1 MGIFSSELKTYV
13 GTSVSRVS
21 NASQFISSKKRGFI
35 TGFNRNQDIT
45 EHTLNYLTKS
55 HGFNAKSAFAY
66 SDSTYIFGRPND
78 TIFSKSGSDAVVNV
92 AIGNYLTG
100 IGATTIY
107 YSVYGLNNFYNK
119 AYQFLVSNY
128 SFNFDTSE
136 LGSLSIEKGTPV
148 YLSGIAIL
156 INEEIPV
163 PISNLKP
170 INLHTCTVETVS
182 SITDIGLKIFYR
194 YVQDIAGVPTL
205 INESRT
211 ISTSFNFLGVANSS
225 TYFCAAYKNNMNNL
239 VFFNY
244 KENTGISYLDAIH
257 STSYVVAG
265 DYYPRIYFRWNYES
279 GSKYPSST
287 EYLHSKEIAKK
298 IGLKYDQ
305 VVEAVHKIDANR
317 TQADLDKVIS
327 SVFMYALPADATEQI
342 EIMYLFKHFEKLYS
356 VVGGYTTTEFLG
368 DFNTNYQLSDSNE
381 HVFVIEDK
389 RFKISIGMQGIWK
402 RTVTGVFDSVG
413 KYGTL
418 KGKMLVDISV
428 VETSVEGGIIT
439 TRTFPWNVYR
449 FQISDS
455 QYIEYQVVG
464 LECKYYIIDDYHSYS
479 VYTEDVNN
487 STDLMYVPLDYT
499 IVSSLNVFTQEELM
513 YKAMH
518 IFNNSVEVVKVEW
531 YQRNGWATA
540 FKVGAVIIALQG
552 FTEALAFIDVLIA
565 VASVSI
571 AWAIEIIYAL
581 VLDAVFLAVSVNVFV
596 NTVGDDLA
604 FLTAIYLMVNGVWQ
618 GNAFGFNL
626 GSASELLSYSN
637 SIFAEI
643 NKNISKEI
651 KSIKEEYLSFADKS
665 NKELTEIRSLLE
677 DPLNSNVQMGKLLLA
692 ETPDMFFTKTHQG
705 NIGTKAYDLL
715 HNFVDISL
723 DLPRSPTIRI

>member
-1 MGIFSSELKTYV
+1 MGIFSSTLKTYV

-21 NASQFISSKKRGFI
+21 NASKFISSKKRGFI
-35 TGFNRNQDIT
+35 SGFNRNQDTT

-55 HGFNAKSAFAY
+55 HGFNAKRAFDYANSSY
-66 SDSTYIFGRPND
+66 TFGRPND

-156 INEEIPV
+156 INPEIPV
-163 PISNLKP
+163 PISKLKP

-182 SITDIGLKIFYR
+182 SNDDIGLKIFYR

-225 TYFCAAYKNNMNNL
+225 NYFCAAYKNNMNNL

-298 IGLKYDQ
+298 IGLAYDQ
-305 VVEAVHKIDANR
+305 VVEAVHKIDADR

-327 SVFMYALPADATEQI
+327 SIFMYALPADATEQI
-342 EIMYLFKHFEKLYS
+342 EIMYLFKHFEKWYS
-356 VVGGYTTTEFLG
+356 VVGGTVSSKSLSNFNSTVTFTEL
-368 DFNTNYQLSDSNE
+368 NE
-381 HVFVIEDK
+381 HVVVIEDK
-389 RFKISIGMQGIWK
+389 RFKITVGMQGIWK

-418 KGKMLVDISV
+418 KGKMLVDIY
-428 VETSVEGGIIT
+428 VEGGSNT
-439 TRTFPWNVYR
+439 VRTFPWNVYR

-464 LECKYYIIDDYHSYS
+464 LECKYYIIDDYQSYS

-487 STDLMYVPLDYT
+487 ATDLMYVPLDYT

-518 IFNNSVEVVKVEW
+518 IFNNSVEVIKVEW

-540 FKVGAVIIALQG
+540 FKIGAIVIALQG
-552 FTEALAFIDVLIA
+552 LTEALAFIDALVA

-581 VLDAVFLAVSVNVFV
+581 VLDAILLAVSVNVFV
-596 NTVGDDLA
+596 NAVGDDLA
-604 FLTAIYLMVNGVWQ
+604 FLTAIFLMVNGAWQ

-651 KSIKEEYLSFADKS
+651 KSIQEEYLSFADKS
-665 NKELTEIRSLLE
+665 NKELTEISSLLE
-677 DPLNSNVQMGKLLLA
+677 DPLNSNAQMGKLLLA

>member
-1 MGIFSSELKTYV
+1 M
-13 GTSVSRVS
+13 
-21 NASQFISSKKRGFI
+21 
-35 TGFNRNQDIT
+35 TGFNRNQDTT

-55 HGFNAKSAFAY
+55 HGFNAKRAFAY

-128 SFNFDTSE
+128 LFNFDTSE
-136 LGSLSIEKGTPV
+136 LGSLSIEKGTLV

-170 INLHTCTVETVS
+170 INLHTCTFEKVS
-182 SITDIGLKIFYR
+182 SIIDIGLKIFYR

-211 ISTSFNFLGVANSS
+211 ISTSFNFLDVANSS
-225 TYFCAAYKNNMNNL
+225 NYFCAAYKNNMNNL

-257 STSYVVAG
+257 STRYVVAG
-265 DYYPRIYFRWNYES
+265 DYYPRIYFRWNYAS

-287 EYLHSKEIAKK
+287 EYLHSKEISKK
-298 IGLKYDQ
+298 IGLDYDQ
-305 VVEAVHKIDANR
+305 VVEAVHKIDADR
-317 TQADLDKVIS
+317 TQADLDKIIS
-327 SVFMYALPADATEQI
+327 SIFMYALPADATEQI
-342 EIMYLFKHFEKLYS
+342 EIMYLFKHFEKWYD
-356 VVGGYTTTEFLG
+356 VVNGTISDKSLSS
-368 DFNTNYQLSDSNE
+368 FNSTLTLSELDE
-381 HVFVIEDK
+381 HVIVIEDA
-389 RFKISIGMQGIWK
+389 RFKITVGMQGIWK
-402 RTVTGVFDSVG
+402 RTVTGVFGSVG

-418 KGKMLVDISV
+418 KGKLTA
-428 VETSVEGGIIT
+428 TSAYTVG
-439 TRTFPWNVYR
+439 TFPWNVYR
-449 FQISDS
+449 YQVEAN
-455 QYIEYQVVG
+455 QYIEYQIVG

-487 STDLMYVPLDYT
+487 SADLMYVPLDYT
-499 IVSSLNVFTQEELM
+499 IVSSLNVFTQEEIM

-518 IFNNSVEVVKVEW
+518 IFNNSVEVVKVKW

-540 FKVGAVIIALQG
+540 FKVGAIILALQG
-552 FTEALAFIDVLIA
+552 FTEALAFIDVLVA

-571 AWAIEIIYAL
+571 AWAIEIISAL

-604 FLTAIYLMVNGVWQ
+604 FLTAIFLMVNGAWQ

-665 NKELTEIRSLLE
+665 NKELTEINSLLE
-677 DPLNSNVQMGKLLLA
+677 DPLNSNAQMGKLLLA

-723 DLPRSPTIRI
+723 DLPRSPTIHI

>member
-1 MGIFSSELKTYV
+1 MGIFSSKLKTYV

-35 TGFNRNQDIT
+35 TGFNRNQDTT

-55 HGFNAKSAFAY
+55 HGFNAKRAFNYAN
-66 SDSTYIFGRPND
+66 SSYIFGRPND

-128 SFNFDTSE
+128 SFNFDSNQ

-156 INEEIPV
+156 INAEIPV
-163 PISNLKP
+163 PISNLNP

-182 SITDIGLKIFYR
+182 SIADIGLKIFYR

-211 ISTSFNFLGVANSS
+211 ISTSFNFSGVANSS
-225 TYFCAAYKNNMNNL
+225 NYFCAAYKNNMNNL

-265 DYYPRIYFRWNYES
+265 DYYPRIYFRWKYES

-298 IGLKYDQ
+298 IGLAYDQ
-305 VVEAVHKIDANR
+305 VVEAVHKIDADR
-317 TQADLDKVIS
+317 TQADLDKIIS
-327 SVFMYALPADATEQI
+327 SIFMYALPADATEQI
-342 EIMYLFKHFEKLYS
+342 EIMYLFKHFEKWYS
-356 VVGGYTTTEFLG
+356 VVGGTVSSKSLSN
-368 DFNTNYQLSDSNE
+368 FNSTLTLSELNE
-381 HVFVIEDK
+381 HVVVIADA
-389 RFKISIGMQGIWK
+389 RFKITVGMQGIWK
-402 RTVTGVFDSVG
+402 RTVSGTIADVG
-413 KYGTL
+413 KYHTTKGTL
-418 KGKMLVDISV
+418 
-428 VETSVEGGIIT
+428 TIT
-439 TRTFPWNVYR
+439 GSAEDFYYSYTYPWNVYR

-487 STDLMYVPLDYT
+487 SADLMYVPLDYT

-518 IFNNSVEVVKVEW
+518 IFNNSVEVIKVKW

-540 FKVGAVIIALQG
+540 FKIGAIILALQG
-552 FTEALAFIDVLIA
+552 FTEALAFIDLLVA

-571 AWAIEIIYAL
+571 AWAIEIISAL
-581 VLDAVFLAVSVNVFV
+581 VLDAVFLAVSVNVLV

-604 FLTAIYLMVNGVWQ
+604 FLTAIFLMVNGAWQ

-651 KSIKEEYLSFADKS
+651 KSIQEEYLSFADKS
-665 NKELTEIRSLLE
+665 NKELTEISSLLE
-677 DPLNSNVQMGKLLLA
+677 DPLNSNAQMGKLLLA
-692 ETPDMFFTKTHQG
+692 ETPDMFFTKTHQV

-723 DLPRSPTIRI
+723 DLPRSPTIHI

>member
-1 MGIFSSELKTYV
+1 MGIFSSKSKTYV

-35 TGFNRNQDIT
+35 TGFNRNQDTT

-55 HGFNAKSAFAY
+55 HGFNAKRAFAY

-128 SFNFDTSE
+128 LFNFDTSE
-136 LGSLSIEKGTPV
+136 LGSLSIEKGTLV

-156 INEEIPV
+156 INEGIPV

-170 INLHTCTVETVS
+170 INLHTCTFEKVS

-211 ISTSFNFLGVANSS
+211 ISTSFNFLDVANSS
-225 TYFCAAYKNNMNNL
+225 NYFCAAYKNNMNNL

-265 DYYPRIYFRWNYES
+265 DYYPRIYFRWNYAS

-287 EYLHSKEIAKK
+287 EYLHSKEISKK
-298 IGLKYDQ
+298 IGLDYDQ
-305 VVEAVHKIDANR
+305 VVEAVHKIDADR
-317 TQADLDKVIS
+317 TQADLDKIIS
-327 SVFMYALPADATEQI
+327 SIFMYALPADATEQI
-342 EIMYLFKHFEKLYS
+342 EIMYLFKHFEKWYD
-356 VVGGYTTTEFLG
+356 VVNGTISYKSLSS
-368 DFNTNYQLSDSNE
+368 FNSTLTLSELDE
-381 HVFVIEDK
+381 HVIVIEDA
-389 RFKISIGMQGIWK
+389 RFKITVGMQGIWK
-402 RTVTGVFDSVG
+402 RTVTGVFGSVG

-418 KGKMLVDISV
+418 KGKLTA
-428 VETSVEGGIIT
+428 TSAYTVG
-439 TRTFPWNVYR
+439 TFPWNVYR
-449 FQISDS
+449 YQVEAN
-455 QYIEYQVVG
+455 QYIEYQIVG

-487 STDLMYVPLDYT
+487 SADLMYVPLDYT

-518 IFNNSVEVVKVEW
+518 IFNNSVEVVKVKW

-540 FKVGAVIIALQG
+540 FKVGAIILALQG
-552 FTEALAFIDVLIA
+552 FTEALAFIDVLVA

-571 AWAIEIIYAL
+571 AWAIEIISAL

-604 FLTAIYLMVNGVWQ
+604 FLTAIFLMVNGAWQ

-665 NKELTEIRSLLE
+665 NKELTEISSLLE
-677 DPLNSNVQMGKLLLA
+677 DPLNSNAQMGKLLLA

>member
-1 MGIFSSELKTYV
+1 MGIFNSILKTYV

-55 HGFNAKSAFAY
+55 HGFNAKRAFAY

-148 YLSGIAIL
+148 SLSGIAIL

-182 SITDIGLKIFYR
+182 SITDIGLKILYI

-225 TYFCAAYKNNMNNL
+225 NYFCAAYKNNMNNL

-257 STSYVVAG
+257 STSYVVLG

-298 IGLKYDQ
+298 IGLPYDQ
-305 VVEAVHKIDANR
+305 VVEAVHKIDADR

-342 EIMYLFKHFEKLYS
+342 EIMYLFKHFEKWYS
-356 VVGGYTTTEFLG
+356 VVGGTVSSESLSN
-368 DFNTNYQLSDSNE
+368 FNSTVTSAELDE
-381 HVFVIEDK
+381 HVVVIEDK
-389 RFKISIGMQGIWK
+389 RFKITVGMQGIWK

-418 KGKMLVDISV
+418 KGKLLVYIYL
-428 VETSVEGGIIT
+428 EGGSNT
-439 TRTFPWNVYR
+439 VSTYPWNVYR
-449 FQISDS
+449 FQVSDS

-487 STDLMYVPLDYT
+487 ATDLMYVPLDYT

-518 IFNNSVEVVKVEW
+518 VFNNSVEVIKVEW

-540 FKVGAVIIALQG
+540 FKIGAIIIALEG
-552 FTEALAFIDVLIA
+552 FTEALAFIDALVA

-571 AWAIEIIYAL
+571 AWAIEIISAL
-581 VLDAVFLAVSVNVFV
+581 VLDAILLAVSVNVFV
-596 NTVGDDLA
+596 NAVGDDLA
-604 FLTAIYLMVNGVWQ
+604 FLTAIFLMVNGAWQ

-665 NKELTEIRSLLE
+665 NKELTEISSLLE
-677 DPLNSNVQMGKLLLA
+677 DPLNSNAQMGKLLLA

>member
-21 NASQFISSKKRGFI
+21 NASKFISSKQRGFI
-35 TGFNRNQDIT
+35 TGFNRNQDTT

-55 HGFNAKSAFAY
+55 HGFNAKRAFDYANSSY
-66 SDSTYIFGRPND
+66 TFGRPND

-163 PISNLKP
+163 PISNLTT

-182 SITDIGLKIFYR
+182 SIADIGLKIFYR

-205 INESRT
+205 INESR
-211 ISTSFNFLGVANSS
+211 IVSTSFNFLGGTDSS
-225 TYFCAAYKNNMNNL
+225 NYFCAAYKNNMNNL

-305 VVEAVHKIDANR
+305 VVEAVHKIDADR

-327 SVFMYALPADATEQI
+327 SVFMYALPADSTEQI
-342 EIMYLFKHFEKLYS
+342 EIMYLFKHFEKWYS
-356 VVGGYTTTEFLG
+356 VVGGTVS
-368 DFNTNYQLSDSNE
+368 NKSLSNFTVTSAELNE
-381 HVFVIEDK
+381 HVVVIEDT
-389 RFKISIGMQGIWK
+389 RFKITVGMQGIWK

-418 KGKMLVDISV
+418 KGKMLVDIYL
-428 VETSVEGGIIT
+428 EGGSNT
-439 TRTFPWNVYR
+439 VSTYPWNVYR
-449 FQISDS
+449 FQVSGS

-487 STDLMYVPLDYT
+487 ATDLMYVPLDYT

-518 IFNNSVEVVKVEW
+518 VFNNSVEVVKVEW
-531 YQRNGWATA
+531 YQRNGWATG
-540 FKVGAVIIALQG
+540 FKIAAVYVALQG
-552 FTEALAFIDVLIA
+552 LTEALAFIDALVA

-571 AWAIEIIYAL
+571 AWAIEIISAL
-581 VLDAVFLAVSVNVFV
+581 VLDAILIAVSVNVFV

-604 FLTAIYLMVNGVWQ
+604 FLTAIFLMVNGEWQ

-651 KSIKEEYLSFADKS
+651 KSIQEEYLSFADKS
-665 NKELTEIRSLLE
+665 NKELTEISSLLE
-677 DPLNSNVQMGKLLLA
+677 DPLNSNAQMGKLLLA
-692 ETPDMFFTKTHQG
+692 ETPDMFFTKTHQV

>member
-1 MGIFSSELKTYV
+1 MGIFSSKLKTYV

-35 TGFNRNQDIT
+35 TGFNRNQDTT
-45 EHTLNYLTKS
+45 EHTLNYLTNS
-55 HGFNAKSAFAY
+55 HGFNAKRAFVY

-136 LGSLSIEKGTPV
+136 LGSLSTEKGTPV

-156 INEEIPV
+156 INDEIPV
-163 PISNLKP
+163 PISNLNP
-170 INLHTCTVETVS
+170 INLHTCTVERVS

-194 YVQDIAGVPTL
+194 YVQDIKGVPTL

-225 TYFCAAYKNNMNNL
+225 NYFCAAYKNNMNNL

-257 STSYVVAG
+257 STRYVVSG
-265 DYYPRIYFRWNYES
+265 DYYPRVYFRWNYES
-279 GSKYPSST
+279 GSKYQYST

-298 IGLKYDQ
+298 IGLAYDQ
-305 VVEAVHKIDANR
+305 VVEAVHKIDADR
-317 TQADLDKVIS
+317 TQADLDKIIS
-327 SVFMYALPADATEQI
+327 SIFMYALPADATEQI
-342 EIMYLFKHFEKLYS
+342 EIMYLFKHFEKWYN
-356 VVGGYTTTEFLG
+356 VVNGTISNKSLSS
-368 DFNTNYQLSDSNE
+368 FNSTLTSAELDE
-381 HVFVIEDK
+381 HVVVIEDA
-389 RFKISIGMQGIWK
+389 RFKITVGMQGIWK

-418 KGKMLVDISV
+418 KGKMLVD
-428 VETSVEGGIIT
+428 TYVEGGSSTANI
-439 TRTFPWNVYR
+439 FPWNVYR
-449 FQISDS
+449 YQVEAN

-518 IFNNSVEVVKVEW
+518 IFNNSVVVVKVKW

-540 FKVGAVIIALQG
+540 FKIGAIILALQG
-552 FTEALAFIDVLIA
+552 FTEALAFIDVMVA

-571 AWAIEIIYAL
+571 AWAIEIISAL

-604 FLTAIYLMVNGVWQ
+604 FLTAIFLMVNGAWQ

-651 KSIKEEYLSFADKS
+651 KSIQEEYLSFEDKS
-665 NKELTEIRSLLE
+665 NKELTEISSLLE
-677 DPLNSNVQMGKLLLA
+677 DPLNSNAQMGKLLLA

>member
-1 MGIFSSELKTYV
+1 MGIFSSTLKTYV

-21 NASQFISSKKRGFI
+21 NASKFISSKKRGFI
-35 TGFNRNQDIT
+35 SGFNRNQDTT

-55 HGFNAKSAFAY
+55 HGFNAKRAFDYANSSY
-66 SDSTYIFGRPND
+66 TFGRPND

-156 INEEIPV
+156 INPEIPV
-163 PISNLKP
+163 PISKLKP

-182 SITDIGLKIFYR
+182 SNDDIGLKIFYR

-225 TYFCAAYKNNMNNL
+225 NYFCAAYKNNMNNL

-298 IGLKYDQ
+298 IGLAYDQ
-305 VVEAVHKIDANR
+305 VVEAVHKIDADR

-327 SVFMYALPADATEQI
+327 SIFMYALPADATEQI
-342 EIMYLFKHFEKLYS
+342 EIMYLFKHFEKWHN
-356 VVGGYTTTEFLG
+356 VVNGTISNKSLSS
-368 DFNTNYQLSDSNE
+368 FNSTLTLSELDE
-381 HVFVIEDK
+381 HVVVIEDK
-389 RFKISIGMQGIWK
+389 RFKITVGMQGIWK

-418 KGKMLVDISV
+418 IGKLLVDIYIEERVSSV
-428 VETSVEGGIIT
+428 
-439 TRTFPWNVYR
+439 RTFPWNVYR

-464 LECKYYIIDDYHSYS
+464 LECKYYIIDDYQSYS

-487 STDLMYVPLDYT
+487 ATDLMYVPLDYT

-518 IFNNSVEVVKVEW
+518 IFNNSVEVIKVEW

-540 FKVGAVIIALQG
+540 FKIGAIVISLQG
-552 FTEALAFIDVLIA
+552 LTEALAFIDALVA

-581 VLDAVFLAVSVNVFV
+581 VLDAILLAVSVNVFV
-596 NTVGDDLA
+596 NAVGDDLA
-604 FLTAIYLMVNGVWQ
+604 FLTAIFLMVNGAWQ

-651 KSIKEEYLSFADKS
+651 KSIQEEYLSFADKS
-665 NKELTEIRSLLE
+665 NKELTEISSLLE
-677 DPLNSNVQMGKLLLA
+677 DPLNSNAQMGKLLLA

>member
-1 MGIFSSELKTYV
+1 MGIFSSKLKTYV

-35 TGFNRNQDIT
+35 TGFNRNQDTT
-45 EHTLNYLTKS
+45 EHALNYLTKS
-55 HGFNAKSAFAY
+55 HGFNAKRAFDYAN
-66 SDSTYIFGRPND
+66 SSYIFGRPND

-128 SFNFDTSE
+128 LFNFDTNQ

-163 PISNLKP
+163 PISNLNP

-205 INESRT
+205 INESST
-211 ISTSFNFLGVANSS
+211 ISTSFNFLGGTDSS
-225 TYFCAAYKNNMNNL
+225 NYFCAAYKNNMNSL

-279 GSKYPSST
+279 GSKNLSST

-298 IGLKYDQ
+298 IGLAYDQ
-305 VVEAVHKIDANR
+305 VVEAVHKIDADR
-317 TQADLDKVIS
+317 TQADLDKIIS

-342 EIMYLFKHFEKLYS
+342 EIMYLFKHFEKWYS
-356 VVGGYTTTEFLG
+356 VVGGTVSSKSLSN
-368 DFNTNYQLSDSNE
+368 FNSTLTLSELNE
-381 HVFVIEDK
+381 HVVVIADA
-389 RFKISIGMQGIWK
+389 RFKITIGMQGIWK
-402 RTVTGVFDSVG
+402 RTVAGTIAAVG
-413 KYGTL
+413 KYHTT
-418 KGKMLVDISV
+418 KGMLTVSEYSEEYDYLYSY
-428 VETSVEGGIIT
+428 TY
-439 TRTFPWNVYR
+439 PWNVYR
-449 FQISDS
+449 YQVEAN
-455 QYIEYQVVG
+455 QYIEYQIVG
-464 LECKYYIIDDYHSYS
+464 LECKYYIVDDYHSYS

-487 STDLMYVPLDYT
+487 ATDLMYVPLDYT

-518 IFNNSVEVVKVEW
+518 VFNNSVEVIKVKW

-540 FKVGAVIIALQG
+540 FKIGAIILALQG
-552 FTEALAFIDVLIA
+552 FTEALAFIDLLVA

-571 AWAIEIIYAL
+571 AWAIEIISAL
-581 VLDAVFLAVSVNVFV
+581 VLDAVFLAVSVNVLV

-604 FLTAIYLMVNGVWQ
+604 FLTAIFLMVNGAWQ

-651 KSIKEEYLSFADKS
+651 KSIQEEYLSFADKS
-665 NKELTEIRSLLE
+665 NKELTEISSLLD
-677 DPLNSNVQMGKLLLA
+677 DPLNPNVQMGKLLLA
-692 ETPDMFFTKTHQG
+692 ETPDMFFTKTHQV

>member
-1 MGIFSSELKTYV
+1 MGIFSSKLKTYV

-35 TGFNRNQDIT
+35 TGFNRNQDTT

-55 HGFNAKSAFAY
+55 HGFNAKRAFAY

-100 IGATTIY
+100 IGATAIY

-136 LGSLSIEKGTPV
+136 LGSLSTEKETPV
-148 YLSGIAIL
+148 YLRGIAIL
-156 INEEIPV
+156 INNKIPI

-170 INLHTCTVETVS
+170 INLHTCTVERVS
-182 SITDIGLKIFYR
+182 SITDIGLKIFYI
-194 YVQDIAGVPTL
+194 YVQDINGVSTL

-225 TYFCAAYKNNMNNL
+225 NYFCAAYKNNMNNL

-257 STSYVVAG
+257 GTRYVVPG
-265 DYYPRIYFRWNYES
+265 DYYPRVYFRWKYES
-279 GSKYPSST
+279 GSKHPSST

-298 IGLKYDQ
+298 IGLAYDQ
-305 VVEAVHKIDANR
+305 VVEAVHKIDADR
-317 TQADLDKVIS
+317 TQADLDKIIS
-327 SVFMYALPADATEQI
+327 SVFMYALPADSTEQI
-342 EIMYLFKHFEKLYS
+342 EIMYLFKHFEKWYN
-356 VVGGYTTTEFLG
+356 VVNGTISNKSLSS
-368 DFNTNYQLSDSNE
+368 FNSTLTSAELNE
-381 HVFVIEDK
+381 HVVVIEDA
-389 RFKISIGMQGIWK
+389 RFKITVGMQGIWK

-418 KGKMLVDISV
+418 KGKVLVD
-428 VETSVEGGIIT
+428 TYVEGFSSTID
-439 TRTFPWNVYR
+439 TFPWNVYR
-449 FQISDS
+449 YQVAAN
-455 QYIEYQVVG
+455 QYIEYQIVG

-479 VYTEDVNN
+479 VYTEDVDN
-487 STDLMYVPLDYT
+487 SKDLMYVPLDYT

-518 IFNNSVEVVKVEW
+518 IFNNSVEVVKVKW

-540 FKVGAVIIALQG
+540 FKIGAIILALQG
-552 FTEALAFIDVLIA
+552 FTEALAFIDVLVA

-571 AWAIEIIYAL
+571 AWAIEIISAL

-604 FLTAIYLMVNGVWQ
+604 FLTAIFLMVNGAWQ

-651 KSIKEEYLSFADKS
+651 KSIQEEYLSFEDKS
-665 NKELTEIRSLLE
+665 NKELTEISSLLE
-677 DPLNSNVQMGKLLLA
+677 DPLNSNAQMGKLLLA

-723 DLPRSPTIRI
+723 DLPR

>member
-1 MGIFSSELKTYV
+1 MGIFSSKLKTYV

-35 TGFNRNQDIT
+35 TGFNRNQDTT

-55 HGFNAKSAFAY
+55 HGFNAKRAFVY

-136 LGSLSIEKGTPV
+136 LGSLSTEKGTPV

-156 INEEIPV
+156 INDEIPV
-163 PISNLKP
+163 PISNLNP

-182 SITDIGLKIFYR
+182 SITDIGLKIFYI
-194 YVQDIAGVPTL
+194 YVQDIDGVPTL

-225 TYFCAAYKNNMNNL
+225 NYFCAAYKNNMNSL

-257 STSYVVAG
+257 STRYVVSG
-265 DYYPRIYFRWNYES
+265 DYYPRVYFRWKYES
-279 GSKYPSST
+279 GSKHPSST

-298 IGLKYDQ
+298 IGLDYDQ
-305 VVEAVHKIDANR
+305 VVEAVHKIDADR
-317 TQADLDKVIS
+317 TQADLDKIIS
-327 SVFMYALPADATEQI
+327 SIFMYALPADATEQI
-342 EIMYLFKHFEKLYS
+342 EITYLFKHFEKWYN
-356 VVGGYTTTEFLG
+356 VVNGTISNKSLSS
-368 DFNTNYQLSDSNE
+368 FNSTLTMAELNE
-381 HVFVIEDK
+381 HVVVIEDA
-389 RFKISIGMQGIWK
+389 RFKITVGMQGIWK

-418 KGKMLVDISV
+418 KGKMLVDIY
-428 VETSVEGGIIT
+428 VEGGVNAVS
-439 TRTFPWNVYR
+439 TFPWNVYR
-449 FQISDS
+449 YQVEAN

-479 VYTEDVNN
+479 VYTKDVDN
-487 STDLMYVPLDYT
+487 SKDLMYVPLDYT

-518 IFNNSVEVVKVEW
+518 IFNNSVVVVKVEW

-540 FKVGAVIIALQG
+540 FKIGATIIALQG
-552 FTEALAFIDVLIA
+552 LTEALAFIDALVA

-571 AWAIEIIYAL
+571 AWAIEIISAL

-604 FLTAIYLMVNGVWQ
+604 FLTAIFLMVNGAWQ

-651 KSIKEEYLSFADKS
+651 KSIQEEYLSFEDKS
-665 NKELTEIRSLLE
+665 NKELTEISSLLE
-677 DPLNSNVQMGKLLLA
+677 DPLNSNAQMGKLLLA

>member
-1 MGIFSSELKTYV
+1 MGIFSSKLKTYV

-35 TGFNRNQDIT
+35 TGFNRNQDTT

-55 HGFNAKSAFAY
+55 HGFNAKRAFDYAN
-66 SDSTYIFGRPND
+66 SSYIFGRPND

-128 SFNFDTSE
+128 SFNFDTNQ

-163 PISNLKP
+163 PISNLNP

-182 SITDIGLKIFYR
+182 SIADIGLKIFYR

-211 ISTSFNFLGVANSS
+211 ISTSFNFLGGTDSS
-225 TYFCAAYKNNMNNL
+225 NYFCAAYKNNMNSL

-279 GSKYPSST
+279 GNKYLSST

-298 IGLKYDQ
+298 IGLAYDQ
-305 VVEAVHKIDANR
+305 VVEAVHKIDADR
-317 TQADLDKVIS
+317 TQADLDKIIS
-327 SVFMYALPADATEQI
+327 SIFMYALPADATEQI
-342 EIMYLFKHFEKLYS
+342 EIMYLFKHFEKWYS
-356 VVGGYTTTEFLG
+356 VVGGTVSSKSLSS
-368 DFNTNYQLSDSNE
+368 FNSTLTLSELNE
-381 HVFVIEDK
+381 HVVVIADA
-389 RFKISIGMQGIWK
+389 RFKITVGMQGIWK
-402 RTVTGVFDSVG
+402 RTVAGTIAAVG
-413 KYGTL
+413 KYHTT
-418 KGKMLVDISV
+418 KGMLTVSEYSEEYDYLYSY
-428 VETSVEGGIIT
+428 TY
-439 TRTFPWNVYR
+439 PWNVYR
-449 FQISDS
+449 YQVEAN
-455 QYIEYQVVG
+455 QYIEYQIVG

-487 STDLMYVPLDYT
+487 ATDLMYVPLDYT

-518 IFNNSVEVVKVEW
+518 IFNNSVEVIKVKW

-540 FKVGAVIIALQG
+540 FKVGAIILALQG
-552 FTEALAFIDVLIA
+552 FTEALAFIDLLIA

-571 AWAIEIIYAL
+571 AWAIEIISAL
-581 VLDAVFLAVSVNVFV
+581 VLDAILLAVSVNVF
-596 NTVGDDLA
+596 TSAVGDDLA
-604 FLTAIYLMVNGVWQ
+604 FLTAIFLMVNGAWQ

-651 KSIKEEYLSFADKS
+651 KSIQEEYLSFADKS
-665 NKELTEIRSLLE
+665 NKELTEISSLLE
-677 DPLNSNVQMGKLLLA
+677 DPLNSNAQMGKLLLA
-692 ETPDMFFTKTHQG
+692 ETPDMFFTKTHQV